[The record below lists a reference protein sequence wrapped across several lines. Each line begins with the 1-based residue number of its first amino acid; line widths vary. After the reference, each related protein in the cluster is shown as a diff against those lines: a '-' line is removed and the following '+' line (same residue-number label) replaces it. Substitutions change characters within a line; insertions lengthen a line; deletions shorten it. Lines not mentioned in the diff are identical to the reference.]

1 MVAVLEALRDA
12 LLTREESSAEVN
24 RDGSRKVD
32 RRHFE
37 RPEWLLEEV
46 INGYQFSTA
55 VLQILEGTPRLAG
68 NRLATF
74 ETPNPLRTRYNR
86 IG

>member
-55 VLQILEGTPRLAG
+55 CQFSRYWKG
-68 NRLATF
+68 
-74 ETPNPLRTRYNR
+74 LRDPQEIAWQRWDTESPADTL
-86 IG
+86 